1 MSSVAGFPTSI
12 WDGDSSNR
20 DSDNAPQMAPDWQDW
35 DRMIAEVAAV
45 QKSNSGYDPSA
56 VLSYGAAPVVS
67 GLSVAERGNAAMH
80 KSIVTLASLAF
91 ATTDGTTPATDGAW
105 GSQLLYTFP
114 QGHIM
119 ILGAHLLIPVAG
131 MVAVTGGG
139 TGLSDTADF
148 EIGIG
153 TTAANNQSAF
163 GLAGVAT
170 DENVITGQVAAL
182 VAGSNTPLTA
192 AANSTP
198 ATYDGSTTA
207 AKLYLNMRTVDDA
220 DHGTT
225 ADVLTMGATLN
236 ILWTNL
242 GDD

>member
-1 MSSVAGFPTSI
+1 MSKAGYPAAI
-12 WDGDSSNR
+12 WDGDSANR
-20 DSDNAPQMAPDWQDW
+20 DSANARQAAPDWRDW
-35 DRMIAEVAAV
+35 ARVIAEVAAV
-45 QKSNSGYDPSA
+45 QRSNQGYDTLATHSIGAVPSVA
-56 VLSYGAAPVVS
+56 GI
-67 GLSVAERGNAAMH
+67 SVAERGNAAMH
-80 KSIVTLASLAF
+80 KSIITLDDLTF
-91 ATTDGTTPATDGAW
+91 TTTDGTTPATDGAW
-105 GSQLLYTFP
+105 ASQLLYTFP
-114 QGHIM
+114 EGHIM

-131 MVAVTGGG
+131 LVAVTGGG

-148 EIGIG
+148 EIGVG
-153 TTAANNQSAF
+153 TTAADNQTAF

-207 AKLYLNMRTVDDA
+207 AKLYLNLRTIDDA
-220 DHGTT
+220 DHGTV
-225 ADVLTMGATLN
+225 ADALTTGGTLTV
-236 ILWTNL
+236 LWTPL